1 MFKRRRDLQKLLDTT
16 RKNLLEVEDAIGERN
31 KLIKCQLEQIIEL
44 KKKIVDLEYNVE
56 FLVDNLSPQKK
67 KLARTEN
74 QN

>member
-1 MFKRRRDLQKLLDTT
+1 MFKRRRDLQKLLDAT
-16 RKNLLEVEDAIGERN
+16 RKNLLDVEDAIGERN
-31 KLIKCQLEQIIEL
+31 KMIKCQVEQISEL

-67 KLARTEN
+67 KLVRTEN